1 MYRERIRATPL
12 WKKDAPRYDCVLVEN
27 DPGFAELRVARA
39 HLLFS
44 VEHEGV
50 DYPCALVEWFPTVG
64 HRLLAAPKGVV
75 RGALLQRFV
84 IHLDALIF
92 SVVHMRVR
100 RFVSRNT
107 VTLNVSSH
115 FYFNHHIDPHAF
127 EALHWLV
134 TQLRS
139 L

>member
-75 RGALLQRFV
+75 RGA
-84 IHLDALIF
+84 ATE
-92 SVVHMRVR
+92 VR
-100 RFVSRNT
+100 HTFRCINI
-107 VTLNVSSH
+107 LCGA
-115 FYFNHHIDPHAF
+115 HACSPVCF
-127 EALHWLV
+127 
-134 TQLRS
+134 
-139 L
+139 